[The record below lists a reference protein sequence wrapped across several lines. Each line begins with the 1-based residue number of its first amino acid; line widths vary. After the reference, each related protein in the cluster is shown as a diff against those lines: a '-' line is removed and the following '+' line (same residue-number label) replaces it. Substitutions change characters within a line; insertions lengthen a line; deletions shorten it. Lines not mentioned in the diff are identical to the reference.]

1 MVEDAE
7 NDATLSSNSVLRHCV
22 SPAASPLTPPPTRAT
37 MSPAISTSPIL
48 MTFYEEL
55 EWRGLINQISSPDLI
70 EKLNKGGLTFYI
82 GTDPTADSLHL
93 GHYSSFL
100 ITRRLRAAGHTPLL
114 LVGLAT
120 GLIGDPRGT
129 VERELKQ
136 KEEVFRNYEALK
148 AQVERLFGFEVVN
161 NYDWVKDI
169 NVIDFF
175 RNYGK
180 FINVGYMLSKDHVRR
195 QMESG
200 ISYAEFSYMLIQALD
215 FKHLHETRGV
225 DLQVAGSD
233 QWGNI
238 TTGIELIRKTTGDEV
253 YALTMP
259 LVTDSQGNKF
269 GKSEGNALWL
279 DKSRTSPYELY
290 QFLINTEDS
299 VVISYLKRLT
309 FLSPERITE
318 IEAEHAAQPELRLA
332 QKELAREI
340 ISDLHG
346 AEEYERAL
354 EISQKLFAGD
364 FRSLSLRDIR
374 AGMKNVPQVSVK
386 AGATLL
392 DALVDSR
399 ICVSK
404 REAREFIGN
413 GAISLNGEV
422 VRDAAWV
429 LSADSALE
437 GSVLVIR
444 RGKKKFFMAELA

>member
-1 MVEDAE
+1 MPDV
-7 NDATLSSNSVLRHCV
+7 TL
-22 SPAASPLTPPPTRAT
+22 PLP
-37 MSPAISTSPIL
+37 L

-55 EWRGLINQISSPDLI
+55 EWRGLVNQISSPDLI

-100 ITRRLRAAGHTPLL
+100 ITKRLQKAGHHPLL

-136 KEEVFRNYEALK
+136 KEEVFRNYAALRE
-148 AQVERLFGFEVVN
+148 QVERIFGFEVVN
-161 NYDWVKDI
+161 NYDWI
-169 NVIDFF
+169 REMNVIDFF
-175 RNYGK
+175 RDYGK
-180 FINVGYMLSKDHVRR
+180 YINVGYMLTKDHVRR

-200 ISYAEFSYMLIQALD
+200 ISYAEFSYMLIQAID

-279 DKSRTSPYELY
+279 DKEKTSPYELY
-290 QFLINTEDS
+290 QFLINAEDS
-299 VVISYLKRLT
+299 QVITYLKRLT
-309 FLSPERITE
+309 FLTPEE
-318 IEAEHAAQPELRLA
+318 IIAIEKEHVAHPEQRMA
-332 QKELAREI
+332 QKALAREI
-340 ISDLHG
+340 IADLHG
-346 AEEYERAL
+346 MEEFEKAVD
-354 EISQKLFAGD
+354 ISEKLFRGD
-364 FRSLSLRDIR
+364 FKSLSLRDIM
-374 AGMKNVPQVSVK
+374 AGMKNVPHVRLNP
-386 AGATLL
+386 GALT
-392 DALVDSR
+392 DVLVNGKVCS
-399 ICVSK
+399 SK
-404 REAREFIGN
+404 REAREFIAN

-422 VRDAAWV
+422 VKDPAFEVTPDCAI
-429 LSADSALE
+429 E
-437 GSVLVIR
+437 GKVLVIR
-444 RGKKKFFMAELA
+444 RGKKKFYMGEFSC

>member
-1 MVEDAE
+1 
-7 NDATLSSNSVLRHCV
+7 
-22 SPAASPLTPPPTRAT
+22 
-37 MSPAISTSPIL
+37 

-55 EWRGLINQISSPDLI
+55 EWRGLVNQISSPDLI

-100 ITRRLRAAGHTPLL
+100 ITRRMKEHGHHPIL

-136 KEEVFRNYEALK
+136 KEEVFRNYDALR
-148 AQVERLFGFEVVN
+148 AQVEKVFGFEVVN
-161 NYDWVKDI
+161 NYDWI
-169 NVIDFF
+169 NGMNVIDFF
-175 RNYGK
+175 RDYGK
-180 FINVGYMLSKDHVRR
+180 YINVGYMLTKDHVRR

-200 ISYAEFSYMLIQALD
+200 ISYAEFSYMLIQAID

-259 LVTDSQGNKF
+259 LVTDAQGNKF

-279 DKSRTSPYELY
+279 DKEKTSSYELY
-290 QFLINTEDS
+290 QFLLNSDDAC
-299 VVISYLKRLT
+299 VITYLKRLT
-309 FLSPERITE
+309 FLSPEEIME
-318 IEAEHAAQPELRLA
+318 IEARHNEHPELRIA
-332 QKELAREI
+332 QKALAREI
-340 ISDLHG
+340 ITDLHG
-346 AEEYERAL
+346 SAEFEHAVEVS
-354 EISQKLFAGD
+354 EKLFAGD
-364 FRSLSLRDIR
+364 FKSLSARDIKS
-374 AGMKNVPQVSVK
+374 GMKNVPQVTLT
-386 AGATLL
+386 AGPLA
-392 DALVDSR
+392 DALVAAKV
-399 ICVSK
+399 CTSK

-413 GAISLNGEV
+413 GAISINGEIV
-422 VRDAAWV
+422 KDATWPLTPEA
-429 LSADSALE
+429 ALE
-437 GSVLVIR
+437 GGIVIIR
-444 RGKKKFFMAELA
+444 RGKKKFYMGEFA

>member
-1 MVEDAE
+1 
-7 NDATLSSNSVLRHCV
+7 
-22 SPAASPLTPPPTRAT
+22 
-37 MSPAISTSPIL
+37 

-55 EWRGLINQISSPDLI
+55 EWRGLVNQISSPDLI

-100 ITRRLRAAGHTPLL
+100 ITKRLQKAGHHPLL

-136 KEEVFRNYEALK
+136 KEEVFRNYAALRE
-148 AQVERLFGFEVVN
+148 QVERIFGFEVVN
-161 NYDWVKDI
+161 NYDWI
-169 NVIDFF
+169 REMNVIDFF
-175 RNYGK
+175 RDYGK
-180 FINVGYMLSKDHVRR
+180 YINVGYMLTKDHVRR

-200 ISYAEFSYMLIQALD
+200 ISYAEFSYMLIQAID

-279 DKSRTSPYELY
+279 DKEKTSPYELY
-290 QFLINTEDS
+290 QFLINAEDS
-299 VVISYLKRLT
+299 QVITYLKRLT
-309 FLSPERITE
+309 FLTPEE
-318 IEAEHAAQPELRLA
+318 IIAIEKEHAAHPEQRMA
-332 QKELAREI
+332 QKALAREI
-340 ISDLHG
+340 IADLHG
-346 AEEYERAL
+346 MEEFEKAVD
-354 EISQKLFAGD
+354 ISEKLFRGD
-364 FRSLSLRDIR
+364 FKSLSLRDIM
-374 AGMKNVPQVSVK
+374 AGMKNVPHVRLNP
-386 AGATLL
+386 GALT
-392 DALVDSR
+392 DVLVNGKVCS
-399 ICVSK
+399 SK
-404 REAREFIGN
+404 REAREFIAN

-422 VRDAAWV
+422 VKDPAFEVTPDCAI
-429 LSADSALE
+429 E
-437 GSVLVIR
+437 GKVLVIR
-444 RGKKKFFMAELA
+444 RGKKKFYMGEFSC

>member
-1 MVEDAE
+1 
-7 NDATLSSNSVLRHCV
+7 
-22 SPAASPLTPPPTRAT
+22 
-37 MSPAISTSPIL
+37 

-55 EWRGLINQISSPDLI
+55 EWRGLVNQISSPDLI

-100 ITRRLRAAGHTPLL
+100 ITRRMKEHGHHPIL

-136 KEEVFRNYEALK
+136 KEEVFRNYDALR
-148 AQVERLFGFEVVN
+148 AQVEKVFGFEVVN
-161 NYDWVKDI
+161 NYDWI
-169 NVIDFF
+169 NGMNVIDFF
-175 RNYGK
+175 RDYGK
-180 FINVGYMLSKDHVRR
+180 YINVGYMLTKDHVRR

-200 ISYAEFSYMLIQALD
+200 ISYAEFSYMLIQAID

-259 LVTDSQGNKF
+259 LVTDAQGNKF

-279 DKSRTSPYELY
+279 DKEKTSSYELY
-290 QFLINTEDS
+290 QFLLNSDDAC
-299 VVISYLKRLT
+299 VITYLKRLT
-309 FLSPERITE
+309 FLSPEEITE
-318 IEAEHAAQPELRLA
+318 IEARHLEHPEQRIA
-332 QKELAREI
+332 QKALAREI
-340 ISDLHG
+340 ITDLHG
-346 AEEYERAL
+346 EAEFEHAVAVSE
-354 EISQKLFAGD
+354 KLFAGD
-364 FRSLSLRDIR
+364 FKSLSARDIKS
-374 AGMKNVPQVSVK
+374 GMKNVPQVSLTEGPLADV
-386 AGATLL
+386 
-392 DALVDSR
+392 LVAAKVCS
-399 ICVSK
+399 SK

-413 GAISLNGEV
+413 GAISINGEIV
-422 VRDAAWV
+422 KDAAWP
-429 LSADSALE
+429 LTRESALE
-437 GSVLVIR
+437 GGIVIIR
-444 RGKKKFFMAELA
+444 RGKKKFYMGEFA

>member
-1 MVEDAE
+1 
-7 NDATLSSNSVLRHCV
+7 
-22 SPAASPLTPPPTRAT
+22 
-37 MSPAISTSPIL
+37 

-55 EWRGLINQISSPDLI
+55 EWRGLVNQISSPDLI

-100 ITRRLRAAGHTPLL
+100 ITRRMKEHGHHPIL

-136 KEEVFRNYEALK
+136 KEEVFRNYDALR
-148 AQVERLFGFEVVN
+148 AQVEKVFGFEVVN
-161 NYDWVKDI
+161 NYDWI
-169 NVIDFF
+169 NGMNVIDFF
-175 RNYGK
+175 RDYGK
-180 FINVGYMLSKDHVRR
+180 YINVGYMLTKDHVRR

-200 ISYAEFSYMLIQALD
+200 ISYAEFSYMLIQAID

-259 LVTDSQGNKF
+259 LVTDAQGNKF

-279 DKSRTSPYELY
+279 DKEKTSSYELY
-290 QFLINTEDS
+290 QFLLNSDDAC
-299 VVISYLKRLT
+299 VITYLKRLT
-309 FLSPERITE
+309 FLTPEEIME
-318 IEAEHAAQPELRLA
+318 IEARHSEHPEQRIA
-332 QKELAREI
+332 QKALAREI
-340 ISDLHG
+340 ITDLHG
-346 AEEYERAL
+346 SAEFEHAVEVS
-354 EISQKLFAGD
+354 EKLFAGD
-364 FRSLSLRDIR
+364 FKSLSARDIKS
-374 AGMKNVPQVSVK
+374 GMKNVPQVTLT
-386 AGATLL
+386 AGPLA
-392 DALVDSR
+392 DALVAARVCS
-399 ICVSK
+399 SK

-413 GAISLNGEV
+413 GAISINGEV
-422 VRDAAWV
+422 VKDATWQ
-429 LSADSALE
+429 LTPESALE
-437 GSVLVIR
+437 GGIVIIR
-444 RGKKKFFMAELA
+444 RGKKKFYMGEFA